1 MLYQIKNYFIFIL
14 RSTNQHGIHSP
25 FVYNLVTKCFYLK
38 NKKIH
43 SELNDFNSYRKNL
56 LSNNQTIEVND
67 FGAGS
72 KVFKSNRRKVKDIA
86 KTAGISIKEAKLL
99 IKIVNYFKPKTIL
112 ELGTSLG
119 LGSYCLHLGYPEAK
133 ITTLEGCPE
142 TSRIA
147 RELLNKHTEDQIQV
161 VTGNFKETLPKVLKQ
176 NKFDMIY
183 FDGNHQKNA
192 TLDYFYQALKTIHN
206 ESFFIFDDI
215 HWSKG
220 MEAAWNII
228 KDHPKVSVSI
238 DLFFWGIVFFRKEQP
253 KQHFNIRV

>member
-1 MLYQIKNYFIFIL
+1 VLNQIKSYFEFIR
-14 RSTNQHGIHSP
+14 RSTNQHDVHSP
-25 FVYNLVTKCFYLK
+25 FVYHLVTKCFYSK
-38 NKKIH
+38 DKKFSSKID
-43 SELNDFNSYRKNL
+43 DFNSYRNEL
-56 LSNNQTIEVND
+56 LLNNQSIEVTD

-72 KVFKSNRRKVKDIA
+72 RVFKGSQRKIKDIA
-86 KTAGISIKEAKLL
+86 KTAGISKKEAKLL

-119 LGSYCLHLGYPEAK
+119 LGTFCLHLGNPEAR
-133 ITTLEGCPE
+133 IITLEGCPE
-142 TSRIA
+142 TSGIA
-147 RELLNKHTEDQIQV
+147 LDQFKKYKIDKIKV
-161 VTGNFKETLPKVLKQ
+161 ITGNFKETLPNALAQ

-183 FDGNHQKNA
+183 FDGNHQKEA
-192 TLDYFYQALKTIHN
+192 TLDYFYQSLKIIHN

-220 MEAAWNII
+220 MEEAWKII

>member
-1 MLYQIKNYFIFIL
+1 MLDQIKSYFKFIK

-25 FVYNLVTKCFYLK
+25 FVYNLTTKCFYQNNKDIHLK
-38 NKKIH
+38 
-43 SELNDFNSYRKNL
+43 LNDFNSYKKDL
-56 LSNNQTIEVND
+56 LSNKQTIEVTD

-72 KVFKSNRRKVKDIA
+72 RVFKSNRRKVKDIA

-99 IKIVNYFKPKTIL
+99 IKIVDFFKPKTIL

-133 ITTLEGCPE
+133 IITLEGCPE

-147 RELLNKHTEDQIQV
+147 RELFNKYTVDHIQLI
-161 VTGNFKETLPKVLKQ
+161 TGDFKKTLPKVLEQ

-192 TLDYFYQALKTIHN
+192 TLNYFNQALKIIHN

-215 HWSKG
+215 HWSNG